1 MKKNNEIKRDR
12 KSQFVKLANSRVNK
26 TLNHIRLI
34 GNLSETSNYVYT
46 QEQVDKIHSA
56 LVNALDKMKIRFD
69 QGGEVDTGFYLDKEL
84 AND

>member
-1 MKKNNEIKRDR
+1 MSEIEETAKELIEKGR
-12 KSQFVKLANSRVNK
+12 KAQAIFE
-26 TLNHIRLI
+26 
-34 GNLSETSNYVYT
+34 GYT